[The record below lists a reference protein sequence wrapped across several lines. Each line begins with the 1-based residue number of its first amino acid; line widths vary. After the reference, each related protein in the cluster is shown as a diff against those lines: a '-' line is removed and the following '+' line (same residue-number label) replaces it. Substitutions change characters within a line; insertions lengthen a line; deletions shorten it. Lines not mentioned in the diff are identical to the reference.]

1 METQAVYKTSP
12 KMIEVK
18 MSKCSLFLT
27 EEEILSL
34 LAKNQALWIKA
45 IGRGKAFLRNKT
57 TKKREARGFD
67 RWMLYECFKGNRL
80 IDNSDIVS
88 IENMDVKE
96 LREGVIE
103 WLLSRK
109 RGGYI

>member
-27 EEEILSL
+27 EEEIISL

-57 TKKREARGFD
+57 ARKRDVRGFD
-67 RWMLYECFKGNRL
+67 RWMLYELFKGNRP
-80 IDNSDIVS
+80 ITDCDITS
-88 IENMDVKE
+88 IENMAVTE

-103 WLLSRK
+103 WLLSKK